1 MTALLATLPGV
12 AFLKQY
18 FGEWKPIS
26 RYAGI
31 GWLCFYLLFLAYAAR
46 DGSGFLF
53 LDYANLMIHEAG
65 HPFFSWFGY
74 TIMILGGT
82 LAELIVPLLCAG
94 YFFWKREISGTAF
107 CGFWFFEN
115 FPYIGTYM
123 ADARAQAL
131 PLVGS
136 GDHDW
141 AILFGQW
148 GLLLQDRKIGGAM
161 RTIGWLGMIA
171 ALGWLAWR
179 TYRSARE
186 DVSAHAAEQ
195 VR

>member
-1 MTALLATLPGV
+1 V
-12 AFLKQY
+12 DFLEQH
-18 FGEWKPIS
+18 FGEWKPVS

-31 GWLCFYLLFLAYAAR
+31 GWLCFYFLFLVYAATSR
-46 DGSGFLF
+46 TGFLF
-53 LDYANLMIHEAG
+53 LDYANLMIHECG
-65 HPFFSWFGY
+65 HPIFSVFGY
-74 TIMILGGT
+74 TPMILGGT

-94 YFFWKREISGTAF
+94 YFFWKREITAVAF

-123 ADARAQAL
+123 ADARAQEL

-148 GLLLQDRKIGGAM
+148 GWLAQDQKIGGAT
-161 RTIGWLGMIA
+161 RAIGWIGM
-171 ALGWLAWR
+171 LSVMGWLAWR
-179 TYRSARE
+179 TYLSAQADESARVE
-186 DVSAHAAEQ
+186 QTAA
-195 VR
+195 